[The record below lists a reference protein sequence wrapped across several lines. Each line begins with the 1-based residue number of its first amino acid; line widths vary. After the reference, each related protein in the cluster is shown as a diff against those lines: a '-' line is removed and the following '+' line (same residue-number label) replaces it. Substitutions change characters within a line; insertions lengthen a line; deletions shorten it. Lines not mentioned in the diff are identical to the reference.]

1 MWKGKCKAIHTYF
14 WLRIAVLMSQ
24 FWLYSQKD
32 LATVVLTAFAHTFI
46 HLLLGADPAESCSLN
61 LW

>member
-14 WLRIAVLMSQ
+14 WLGIAVIMSQ
-24 FWLYSQKD
+24 FRLSSQKD
-32 LATVVLTAFAHTFI
+32 LATMVLKAFAHAFI
-46 HLLLGADPAESCSLN
+46 HLLLGVDPAESCSFN

>member
-14 WLRIAVLMSQ
+14 WLGIAVIMSQ
-24 FWLYSQKD
+24 FRISSQKD
-32 LATVVLTAFAHTFI
+32 LATTVLTAFAHAFI
-46 HLLLGADPAESCSLN
+46 HLLLGVVPAESCSFN

>member
-14 WLRIAVLMSQ
+14 WLGIAVLMSQ
-24 FWLYSQKD
+24 VWLSSQKD
-32 LATVVLTAFAHTFI
+32 LATMVLTAFGHTFI

-61 LW
+61 VW